1 MLIQK
6 QDFIKYYYPVINT
19 ESGLGW
25 TENDAIGLTKIDSHA

>member
-6 QDFIKYYYPVINT
+6 QDFIKCYYLEINT

-25 TENDAIGLTKIDSHA
+25 TGNDAIGLTKIDSHA